1 MTAMYATVQ
10 LPGATPRMPMKDFSD
25 TRPPP
30 QFTVDDELFVG
41 VANVPAADSLTI
53 SDKLAL
59 FDSELDS
66 RERLR
71 VITEVIRVLLYPESA
86 ERLVQRLSDRD
97 RPISLT
103 QLINITYWLLERYYH
118 GELTHVTDDDDDV
131 PDDDENVGSS

>member
-25 TRPPP
+25 VRPPP
-30 QFTVDDELFVG
+30 QFTVDDELFIG
-41 VANVPAADSLTI
+41 VTNVPAVDSLTI

-71 VITEVIRVLLYPESA
+71 VITEVIRVLLHPESA
-86 ERLVQRLSDRD
+86 ERLVHRLSDRE

-103 QLINITYWLLERYYH
+103 QLISITYWLLERYYH
-118 GELTHVTDDDDDV
+118 GELAHVTDGDDAV
-131 PDDDENVGSS
+131 DDDENVGSS